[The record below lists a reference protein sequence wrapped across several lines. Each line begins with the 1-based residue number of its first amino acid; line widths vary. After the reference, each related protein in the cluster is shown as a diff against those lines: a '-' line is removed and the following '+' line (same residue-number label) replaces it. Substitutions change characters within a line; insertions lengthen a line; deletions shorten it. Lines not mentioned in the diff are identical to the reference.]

1 MKTNKLENENYFTCY
16 SQRMAIYLREH
27 DHDIVKTAVN
37 RRFPQF
43 DVYYFER
50 SQELEKDINYYLA
63 NCV

>member
-1 MKTNKLENENYFTCY
+1 MKTNKLQNENYFTCY

-27 DHDIVKTAVN
+27 GHDISATAVN
-37 RRFPQF
+37 RRFPKY

-50 SQELEKDINYYLA
+50 SEELEEDINYYLA

>member
-1 MKTNKLENENYFTCY
+1 
-16 SQRMAIYLREH
+16 MAIYLREH
-27 DHDIVKTAVN
+27 GHDIVKTAVN

>member
-1 MKTNKLENENYFTCY
+1 MKTNKLEYENYFTCY
-16 SQRMAIYLREH
+16 SQKMAIYLRKH
-27 DHDIVKTAVN
+27 GHDIVKTAVN
-37 RRFPQF
+37 RLFPQY